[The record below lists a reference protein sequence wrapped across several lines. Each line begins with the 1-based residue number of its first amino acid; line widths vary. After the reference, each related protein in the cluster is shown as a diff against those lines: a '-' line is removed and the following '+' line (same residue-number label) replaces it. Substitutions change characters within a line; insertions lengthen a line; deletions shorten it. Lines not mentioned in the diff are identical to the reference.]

1 MVRSLNRFP
10 NPQSELLKK
19 NLEKEN
25 KKVGK
30 LDLLKEERKVVQ
42 AQFRIMNNGS
52 AVVLAKAIQ

>member
-52 AVVLAKAIQ
+52 AVVLAKTIQ